1 MQVVTCTFSRG
12 RVASR
17 RYHGLNSVAT
27 RQQVWQCLLPD
38 TAMRTDA
45 GTPSSASPQA
55 PAQVPPIPQ
64 RIHFPRAG
72 HGPRGWGQRPPG
84 ASSCTQRDRVMF
96 EDLNAALNYEP
107 GAPPTRGLTLIK
119 CAAPTGEGSL
129 LLHHYVSL
137 YLQAG
142 HAVCL
147 CGFEQVPEPRAR
159 IAVRQSAG
167 GAVCA
172 RHTHTHTRDLPRA
185 QDLAHYTAVAKRM
198 GVNLATE
205 AKAVCCCPSVAR
217 AQVACP
223 CALSS
228 VHALAL
234 HCVLSSVCEKNG
246 ALVSWPGRPASC
258 VSAPFFKRS
267 NKCCIA

>member
-1 MQVVTCTFSRG
+1 MARG
-12 RVASR
+12 
-17 RYHGLNSVAT
+17 GGQKAT
-27 RQQVWQCLLPD
+27 
-38 TAMRTDA
+38 
-45 GTPSSASPQA
+45 
-55 PAQVPPIPQ
+55 
-64 RIHFPRAG
+64 
-72 HGPRGWGQRPPG
+72 G

-198 GVNLATE
+198 GVNLASE

-228 VHALAL
+228 VHALAF
-234 HCVLSSVCEKNG
+234 HFVLSSVCEKNG

-258 VSAPFFKRS
+258 VSAPFFQRS